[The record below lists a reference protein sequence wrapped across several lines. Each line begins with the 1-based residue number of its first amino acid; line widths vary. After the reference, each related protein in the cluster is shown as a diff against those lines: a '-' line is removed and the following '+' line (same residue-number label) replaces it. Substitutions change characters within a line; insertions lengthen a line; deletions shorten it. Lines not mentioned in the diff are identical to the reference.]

1 MRKIAILLVLTMV
14 FGSLAGC
21 LESDD
26 DDSSLVG
33 DWYMADE
40 LIVVLKENGTWT
52 SGDGDDNGTWSV
64 DGDMI
69 SITSDDSVEEIPPA
83 QFTVDDGWFWMLI
96 ESDDDKMC
104 IGYSPNSMTQEEWDE
119 KMNTITFP
127 SLCDGAQ
134 TAAQN

>member
-1 MRKIAILLVLTMV
+1 
-14 FGSLAGC
+14 
-21 LESDD
+21 
-26 DDSSLVG
+26 
-33 DWYMADE
+33 MADE

-96 ESDDDKMC
+96 K
-104 IGYSPNSMTQEEWDE
+104 
-119 KMNTITFP
+119 
-127 SLCDGAQ
+127 
-134 TAAQN
+134 

>member
-1 MRKIAILLVLTMV
+1 MDPEISVLH
-14 FGSLAGC
+14 
-21 LESDD
+21 
-26 DDSSLVG
+26 
-33 DWYMADE
+33 
-40 LIVVLKENGTWT
+40 
-52 SGDGDDNGTWSV
+52 SGDGENSPMIRQLSEDEIEKNRKDDERK
-64 DGDMI
+64 I
-69 SITSDDSVEEIPPA
+69 EEE
-83 QFTVDDGWFWMLI
+83 QQN